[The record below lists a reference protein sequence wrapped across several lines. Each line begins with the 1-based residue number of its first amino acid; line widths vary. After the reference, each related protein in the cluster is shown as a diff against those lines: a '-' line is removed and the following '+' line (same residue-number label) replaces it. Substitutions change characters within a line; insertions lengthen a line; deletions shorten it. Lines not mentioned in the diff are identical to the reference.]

1 MKGMKTALGDSHV
14 VTIPGSK
21 SITHRALI
29 AGGLAAG
36 KTVLKNDLRC
46 EDTRHTAHVLEAIGA
61 KMKRNGNHLLM
72 EGIGEKVRE
81 CPWEKALYL
90 GNSGTSFRLLL
101 PVLALAKG
109 NFLMTGTVRMRE
121 RPMGPLVDALHQL
134 GVKVSCMNDH
144 GLPPVRIASDGIL
157 GGMVA
162 LPGDASSQFLSALLL
177 SGPHAEKDVEI
188 TVKGD
193 LVSRPYVDVT
203 VDVMA
208 AFGVRVEQD
217 GYERFRVPSGQR
229 YVPREYTVLGDA
241 SSASYFWAGAAITGR
256 TVTTRNIYPDGR
268 QGDIR
273 LLEVFEAMG
282 CTVVKGSDRVSVT
295 GGPLKGIDV
304 DMGAMPDMVP
314 TLAAV
319 ALFAEGKTT
328 IRNVGHLRFKESDRL
343 SAVTEEW
350 RKLGGRVEEFDDS
363 LVVHGGLKLW
373 GTEVDPHDDHRL
385 AMSLAVVGL
394 KVPGIRIH
402 NPACVGKSFPRFWD
416 CWQGLTKFLSVEWE

>member
-1 MKGMKTALGDSHV
+1 MNRTNNTPGDHHV

-36 KTVLKNDLRC
+36 KTVLRNDLRC
-46 EDTRHTAHVLEAIGA
+46 EDTRHTAHILEAIGV
-61 KMKRNGNHLLM
+61 KMERNGDHLVM
-72 EGIGEKVRE
+72 EGIGENALNQ
-81 CPWEKALYL
+81 PFEKALYL

-101 PVLALAKG
+101 PVLALVKG
-109 NFLMTGTVRMRE
+109 RFLMTGTPRMRE
-121 RPMGPLVDALHQL
+121 RPMGPLVDALQKL
-134 GVKVSCMNDH
+134 GAKVFCTNH
-144 GLPPVRIASDGIL
+144 NGLPPVHIASDGIP
-157 GGMVA
+157 GGAVM

-177 SGPHAEKDVEI
+177 SGPYARKDVDI

-193 LVSRPYVDVT
+193 LVSKPYVDVT
-203 VDVMA
+203 IDVMA
-208 AFGVRVEQD
+208 AFGVRIKRQ
-217 GYERFRVPSGQR
+217 GYASFSVSAGQQ
-229 YVPREYTVLGDA
+229 YQPRDYTVQGDV

-256 TVTTRNIYPDGR
+256 TVTTQNIHPQGR

-273 LLEVFEAMG
+273 LLEVLEAMG
-282 CTVVKGSDRVSVT
+282 CVVNRDSDRVSVS
-295 GGPLKGIDV
+295 GGPLTGVDV

-343 SAVTEEW
+343 NAVTVEW
-350 RKLGGRVEEFDDS
+350 RKLGARVEEFEDS
-363 LVVHGGLKLW
+363 LVVHGGQRLSGAK
-373 GTEVDPHDDHRL
+373 VDPHDDHRL

-394 KVPGIRIH
+394 KVPGVRIQ
-402 NPACVGKSFPRFWD
+402 NPACVNKSFPQFWD
-416 CWQGLTKFLSVEWE
+416 LWK

>member
-1 MKGMKTALGDSHV
+1 MNRVKTTWGDPHV

-36 KTVLKNDLRC
+36 RTVLKNDLRC
-46 EDTRHTAHVLEAIGA
+46 EDTFHTAHVLKAIGV
-61 KMKRNGNHLLM
+61 KMKRNGNHLII
-72 EGIGEKVRE
+72 EGLGEKARDQ
-81 CPWEKALYL
+81 PWEKALYL

-109 NFLMTGTVRMRE
+109 RFLMTGTPRMRE
-121 RPMGPLVDALHQL
+121 RPIGPLVDALQEL
-134 GVKVSCMNDH
+134 GAKVSCINGDA
-144 GLPPVRIASDGIL
+144 LPPVHIASDGIP
-157 GGMVA
+157 GGIVA

-177 SGPHAEKDVEI
+177 SGPYSEKDVEI

-203 VDVMA
+203 LHVMA
-208 AFGVRVEQD
+208 AFGVQVERE
-217 GYERFRVPSGQR
+217 GYEKFTVHSGQR
-229 YVPREYTVLGDA
+229 YVPREYTVQGDA

-256 TVTTRNIYPDGR
+256 TVTTRNIHPEGR
-268 QGDIR
+268 QGDVR

-282 CTVVKGSDRVSVT
+282 CTVARESDRVSVT
-295 GGPLKGIDV
+295 GGILKGIDV
-304 DMGAMPDMVP
+304 DMGPMPDMVP
-314 TLAAV
+314 SLAAV
-319 ALFAEGKTT
+319 ALFAEGKST

-350 RKLGGRVEEFDDS
+350 RKLGGRVEEFEDS
-363 LVVHGGLKLW
+363 LVVHGSGKLS
-373 GTEVDPHDDHRL
+373 GAEVDPHDDHRL

-394 KVPGIRIH
+394 KVPGVRIQ
-402 NPACVGKSFPRFWD
+402 NPACVSKSFPEFWD
-416 CWQGLTKFLSVEWE
+416 LWKDFRDAL

>member
-1 MKGMKTALGDSHV
+1 MNPTIISPYDDYG

-46 EDTRHTAHVLEAIGA
+46 EDTHHTARVLKALGVR
-61 KMKRNGNHLLM
+61 MKRNGNHLIM
-72 EGIGEKVRE
+72 EGMGGKARE
-81 CPWEKALYL
+81 HPWEKALYL

-101 PVLALAKG
+101 PVLSLVKG
-109 NFLMTGTVRMRE
+109 NFLMTGAPRMRE
-121 RPMGPLVDALHQL
+121 RPMGPLVDALQQL
-134 GVKVSCMNDH
+134 GAKVSCVGDN
-144 GLPPVRIASDGIL
+144 GLPPVRIVSGGIP
-157 GGMVA
+157 GGVVA

-177 SGPHAEKDVEI
+177 SAPYAEKDVEI

-203 VDVMA
+203 VQVMA
-208 AFGVRVEQD
+208 AFGVAVERD
-217 GYERFRVPSGQR
+217 GYEKFSVLSGQR
-229 YVPREYTVLGDA
+229 YEPRDYTVQGDA
-241 SSASYFWAGAAITGR
+241 SSASYFWAGAAVTGN
-256 TVTTRNIYPDGR
+256 TVTTRNIHPHGK

-273 LLEVFEAMG
+273 LLAVFEDMG
-282 CTVVKGSDRVSVT
+282 CTVIRESDRVSVT

-304 DMGAMPDMVP
+304 NMGAMPDMVP

-343 SAVTEEW
+343 GAVTEEW
-350 RKLGGRVEEFDDS
+350 RKLGGRVDEFEDS
-363 LVVHGGLKLW
+363 LVVHGGEQLY

-394 KVPGIRIH
+394 KVPGIRIQDR
-402 NPACVGKSFPRFWD
+402 ACVGKSFPRFWD
-416 CWQGLTKFLSVEWE
+416 LWNGFTGEIGMKMT